1 MNRTNRTL
9 CFLAVL
15 AVLVSLTCNL
25 PFNNLLNS
33 SVNQF
38 SKIQFCKDVSDQ
50 GDCIEPTQSFP
61 ANTQTVWAYFT
72 FQNMKNGTRWGR
84 LWKQN
89 GATYVDSRSETW
101 SDGDK
106 GWLAFSISDDNYLA
120 GQFTLTL
127 YLADRPI
134 QAASFEVAAPDIKVQ
149 TGFPAFGPITFAHGV
164 DQDVPVEPATT
175 FDPGLKKIYAVFPY
189 ANMKNGLDW
198 SCQWLF
204 NGETLA
210 TVQDTW
216 QQDSPDGVYVCTY
229 VNSDG
234 SDLSSGSYTL
244 DLSIAGQTARSA
256 SMAIAELP
264 TPGPDNTV
272 EPPLPGTEDELVA
285 PEVQPA
291 FNMILNSPLPVL
303 QSVAQTA
310 LDHHV
315 SITVADKCGSDALAC
330 FSETC
335 DNRTTGKIYVMT
347 SSLQSPDYLL
357 ASDLAHEM
365 THVQEMIEG
374 MPCGC
379 TVQKEFYAVAA
390 QLDFLLYSG
399 HRDYVRQHFG
409 AIYDDN
415 GVLQSD
421 LLWPIIKKAYSSST
435 CPDY

>member
-9 CFLAVL
+9 CFLAMLV
-15 AVLVSLTCNL
+15 VLVSLTCNL
-25 PFNNLLNS
+25 PFTSRLTS
-33 SVNQF
+33 PGDQF
-38 SKIQFCKDVSDQ
+38 SKIQFCKEVSDQ
-50 GDCIEPTQSFP
+50 GECVGPTNSFP
-61 ANTQTVWAYFT
+61 ANTQKVSAYFT
-72 FQNMKNGTRWGR
+72 FQNMKNGTDWGR

-89 GATYVDSRSETW
+89 GDTYIDSRSETW
-101 SDGDK
+101 SDGEK
-106 GWLAFSISDDNYLA
+106 GWLAYSISDDNYLQ

-127 YLADRPI
+127 YLAGKPL
-134 QAASFEVAAPDIKVQ
+134 QTASFEVAAPEIKVQ

-164 DQDVPVEPATT
+164 DQNVPVEPSTT

-204 NGETLA
+204 DGKSLA
-210 TVQDTW
+210 VVEDSW

-234 SDLSSGSYTL
+234 SDLSSGSYKL
-244 DLSIAGQTARSA
+244 ELSIGGQLARSA
-256 SMAIAELP
+256 SMTIAEP
-264 TPGPDNTV
+264 PAPAPDNTIV
-272 EPPLPGTEDELVA
+272 PALPGTEDELVD
-285 PEVQPA
+285 PQVQPA
-291 FNMILNSPLPVL
+291 FNMVLNSPLPVL

-315 SITVADKCGSDALAC
+315 TISVADKCGSDALAC
-330 FSETC
+330 FSEQC
-335 DNRTTGKIYVMT
+335 DNRTTGKIYVMS
-347 SSLQSPDYLL
+347 SSLQDPDYML

-390 QLDFLLYSG
+390 QLDLLLYSG
-399 HRDYVRQHFG
+399 HRDYVRQHWG
-409 AIYDDN
+409 NIYDGN
-415 GVLQSD
+415 GILQTD
-421 LLWPIIKKAYSSST
+421 LLWPIVKKAYSSST